1 MAITSM
7 EITKKPISIPV
18 TNGSTSQVS
27 RVAKITEVPEALK
40 QMVLTSTEILS
51 LKAASHAGG
60 SVSKAFAA
68 HAVTP
73 FPYTATLTRVPS
85 QDWKLQPKHLYLAFM
100 TQVYITCTQ
109 AH

>member
-40 QMVLTSTEILS
+40 QMVLTSTEM
-51 LKAASHAGG
+51 G
-60 SVSKAFAA
+60 SNGDSRAPST
-68 HAVTP
+68 VTCESEGMWED
-73 FPYTATLTRVPS
+73 A
-85 QDWKLQPKHLYLAFM
+85 LQPEA
-100 TQVYITCTQ
+100 
-109 AH
+109 